1 MSKHVIVGAGQVGA
15 LLATLLSDDGQDVV
29 VVSRSGSG
37 PDGVTKVSADAGDRD
52 RLTEITRGADV
63 IYNCVNPQ
71 YHRWT
76 QDWPPIAR
84 SLLGAAE
91 ANGAVLT
98 ILGNLYVYGPVD
110 GPMTEDL
117 PLASTGV
124 KGQVRATMWNDAMAA
139 HRAGR
144 VRVTELRGSDY
155 FGPGVLSQGHIGERF
170 VPALLA
176 GKAATYLFDPDVV
189 RSWTYVGDVARA
201 LAIAGRDE
209 RAWGRAWHVP
219 TDAPL
224 TARQVAERLTRVAGA
239 PRPKVRRVPRL
250 LTEAMALG
258 SPMMRELRELR
269 YQFDRPFVLDSSDF
283 QEMFGQRPTPIDE
296 ALAETV
302 RWWRSR

>member
-1 MSKHVIVGAGQVGA
+1 MSKQVIVGAGQVGSR
-15 LLATLLSDDGQDVV
+15 LATLLSDEGHDVV

-37 PDGVTKVSADAGDRD
+37 PDGVTKVSADAGDQE

-63 IYNCVNPQ
+63 IYNCANPR

-76 QDWPPIAR
+76 QDWPPMAA
-84 SLLGAAE
+84 SLLAA
-91 ANGAVLT
+91 AQDNGAVLA

-117 PLASTGV
+117 PLATIGV
-124 KGQVRATMWNDAMAA
+124 KGGVRVKMWADALAA

-155 FGPGVLSQGHIGERF
+155 FGPGVLDQGHVGERF

-176 GKAATYLFDPDVV
+176 GKPATYLFSPDVV
-189 RSWTYVGDVARA
+189 RSWTYVHDVARA
-201 LAIAGRDE
+201 LAVAGSDE

-219 TDAPL
+219 TAPPQS
-224 TARQVAERLTRVAGA
+224 ARELAERITRIAGA
-239 PRPKVRRVPRL
+239 PRPRVRQVPRVVM
-250 LTEAMALG
+250 EAMSLG
-258 SPMMRELRELR
+258 SPMLRELRELR

-283 QEMFGQRPTPIDE
+283 QETFGQRPTPIDE
-296 ALAETV
+296 ALAETI
-302 RWWRSR
+302 RWWRAR